1 MTFST
6 PEVAAFV
13 NAHFVA
19 AWHNR
24 APGFKDL
31 DYKAEEN
38 IFARSVDAYPTKNI
52 CTFFL
57 TPKGEVLF
65 YVAGYLEPGLF
76 LETLELV
83 TRLARASPAE
93 RRAIHAERAS
103 ATYPPSTGRKLAYR
117 GLVHEHADRCRSP
130 WLFQKYI
137 QAVHKRFSESETL
150 APLATVRHKYLC
162 GNGFSEEDASAEPIG
177 GEIVGARVFR

>member
-1 MTFST
+1 MRTVTFSD
-6 PEVAAFV
+6 PSVAAFV
-13 NAHFVA
+13 NDRFVA

-24 APGFKDL
+24 APGFRNA
-31 DYKAEEN
+31 DYAAEEN
-38 IFARSVDAYPTKNI
+38 IFRSSADAYPTKNI

-103 ATYPPSTGRKLAYR
+103 ATYPPSTG
-117 GLVHEHADRCRSP
+117 
-130 WLFQKYI
+130 
-137 QAVHKRFSESETL
+137 
-150 APLATVRHKYLC
+150 
-162 GNGFSEEDASAEPIG
+162 
-177 GEIVGARVFR
+177 